1 MTFRP
6 EVLNAAAALYA
17 GGWRSEDREQLQWEY
32 NLTNEETEAL
42 CMIFLEWE
50 TAENPE
56 T

>member
-17 GGWRSEDREQLQWEY
+17 GGWTSADREQLQEEY
-32 NLTNEETEAL
+32 SLTDEETEAL

-50 TAENPE
+50 TAEHPE